1 MEAGIRTRFTP
12 SYTSCCFDS
21 IDHLQRRYYH
31 SNMRLVSALPRLQ
44 RKATQRQARWEG
56 TTMRKTLIM
65 GILSI
70 GLLTIV
76 ISNTYAR
83 PGDYAAHGGEVALDL
98 S

>member
-1 MEAGIRTRFTP
+1 
-12 SYTSCCFDS
+12 
-21 IDHLQRRYYH
+21 
-31 SNMRLVSALPRLQ
+31 
-44 RKATQRQARWEG
+44 
-56 TTMRKTLIM
+56 MRKTLIM